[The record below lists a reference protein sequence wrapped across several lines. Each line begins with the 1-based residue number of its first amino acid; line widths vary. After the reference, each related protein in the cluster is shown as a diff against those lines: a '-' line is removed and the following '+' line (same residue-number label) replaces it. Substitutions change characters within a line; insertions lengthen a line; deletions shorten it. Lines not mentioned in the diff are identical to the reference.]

1 MQKLIA
7 KLNRLL
13 RILCIYYL
21 QKVVSRT
28 KVIIVR
34 LVLLIVIYVIFEKN
48 KSKCLEKSKHLN
60 VTINGAMPTS

>member
-48 KSKCLEKSKHLN
+48 KSKCLGKSKHLN